1 MDLVSTMV
9 NAREQAKEDH
19 LTPKDKRRSLLRLL
33 GRFFTPYLGWFV
45 LGTIAAIATA
55 AFAASYA
62 EILRQVGNGI
72 QEMTVTQ
79 GSNAEWIW
87 PIVLII
93 IGLSIGRAISQYSMA
108 VWNNTGVQ
116 KALVSIQSAQFDSL
130 MRGDFARMA
139 QSDSGGY
146 VSRFINDT
154 NAIRDAALRFANN
167 FTKSIVT
174 VVVLIGYM
182 FWLDWQLTCLL
193 VIIYPIAFR
202 PVFWIGER
210 IRERA
215 RNAQTQIGEVTSFL
229 SEGFQLARIVKAYG
243 LEEYQEERAEK
254 GFTARSKLF
263 LKVLRDRSKV
273 DPILEIAG
281 GVALAGILAATAWR
295 MAAGDSSLGNLLA
308 IIGAIAIIAP
318 EIRALGSINSV
329 AQEGR
334 AAADRVFEILDTVTQ
349 VNDQIEATTL
359 ENVEGRL
366 EFKSVSFFYSDRVP
380 ALNNLSFD
388 VAPGQTVA
396 LVGRSGSGKSTIFN
410 LILRLYDAVE
420 GDVFIDG
427 TDIRKL
433 SSRSLR
439 DSLAL
444 VSQDA
449 VLFDDSVRSNIK
461 LGRLSASDDEIIKVA
476 KAAQAHDFIMELP
489 EGYDTACGE
498 MGKNLSGGQRQR
510 ISLARAI
517 LRDAPILLL
526 DEATSAID
534 TENEAKIQEVLSS
547 LCRARTTLVIS
558 HRMST
563 IRNADK
569 ILVVDSGQVVEE
581 GDHQTLMREKGV
593 YSRLV
598 EMQFAESGNS

>member
-1 MDLVSTMV
+1 MSNGVVSASVKT
-9 NAREQAKEDH
+9 N
-19 LTPKDKRRSLLRLL
+19 PKDKRRSLLRLL
-33 GRFFTPYLGWFV
+33 GLFFTPYIGWFV

-55 AFAASYA
+55 TFAASYA
-62 EILRQVGNGI
+62 EVLRRVGNGI
-72 QEMTVTQ
+72 EELTD
-79 GSNAEWIW
+79 GGNASWIW

-93 IGLSIGRAISQYSMA
+93 IGLSIGRALSLYCMA

-116 KALVSIQSAQFDSL
+116 KALISVQSAQFDSL
-130 MRGDFARMA
+130 VRGDFARLA
-139 QSDSGGY
+139 RSDSGGY

-154 NAIRDAALRFANN
+154 NAIRDAGLRFANN

-174 VVVLIGYM
+174 VMVLIGYM
-182 FWLDWQLTCLL
+182 LWLDWQLTCLL
-193 VIIYPIAFR
+193 VVIYPIAFR

-210 IRERA
+210 IRQRA
-215 RNAQTQIGEVTSFL
+215 RLAQTQIGEVTSFL

-243 LEEYQEERAEK
+243 LEGYQEERAQK

-281 GVALAGILAATAWR
+281 GFALAGILAATAWR
-295 MAAGDSSLGNLLA
+295 MSAGDSSLGNLLA

-318 EIRALGSINSV
+318 EVRALGSINAV

-334 AAADRVFEILDTVTQ
+334 AAADRVFEILDATKSVIDQPKAKTVKKIDGKIQ
-349 VNDQIEATTL
+349 FE
-359 ENVEGRL
+359 
-366 EFKSVSFFYSDRVP
+366 SVSFFYSDQVP
-380 ALNNLSFD
+380 ALNKLKFE
-388 VAPGQTVA
+388 VTPGQTVA

-410 LILRLYDAVE
+410 VLLRLYDVDE
-420 GDVFIDG
+420 GKVLIDG
-427 TDIRKL
+427 VDIKSIA
-433 SSRSLR
+433 SSSLR
-439 DSLAL
+439 DNVAL

-449 VLFDDSVRSNIK
+449 VLFDDSIRSNILLGK
-461 LGRLSASDDEIIKVA
+461 LDATEDEIIA
-476 KAAQAHDFIMELP
+476 AAQAAQAHEFIMEFP
-489 EGYDTACGE
+489 EGYDSPCGE

-526 DEATSAID
+526 DEATSAVD
-534 TENEAKIQEVLSS
+534 TENEARIQEVLSK
-547 LCRARTTLVIS
+547 LCKDRTTIVIS

-569 ILVVDSGQVVEE
+569 ILVIDSGQLAEE
-581 GDHQTLMREKGV
+581 GDHARLMQMKGV
-593 YSRLV
+593 YARLV
-598 EMQFAESGNS
+598 EKQFA